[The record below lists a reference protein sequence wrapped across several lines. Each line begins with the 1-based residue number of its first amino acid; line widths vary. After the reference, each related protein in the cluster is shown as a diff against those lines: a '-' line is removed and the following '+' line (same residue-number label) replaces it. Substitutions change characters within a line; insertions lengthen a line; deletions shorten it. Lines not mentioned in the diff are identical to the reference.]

1 MNYSTNGLD
10 KKKNSIDGSRSI
22 LSFILII
29 TTLAG
34 RVSLIVFVVFLFG
47 GSLNLVQFEF
57 TERAMLAWNALLSVT
72 FFVQHSGMIRR
83 SFRSRFSE
91 IVPTLYYG
99 TLYTVVSGIVLTIV
113 MVFWQSSRISIYELQ
128 NLSLWLVRG
137 LFFLA
142 MAGSVWVVY
151 TLQSSELFGV
161 ASIKAQLSGKPVRP
175 PEFIVRGPYLWVRH
189 PLYFFVIVM
198 IWSCPDLTVDRLVF
212 NVLWTIWVYLGT
224 FLEER
229 DLLADFG
236 EAYREYQSRVPR
248 LIPWKILKP

>member
-1 MNYSTNGLD
+1 MNYSTKWLD
-10 KKKNSIDGSRSI
+10 KKKNRVTGSRWILSSI
-22 LSFILII
+22 LIT

-34 RVSLIVFVVFLFG
+34 RVSLLVFVAFLFN

-57 TERAMLAWNALLSVT
+57 TERATLAWDAFLSVT

-83 SFRSRFSE
+83 SFRSRFSK
-91 IVPTLYYG
+91 IIPTLYYG
-99 TLYTVVSGIVLTIV
+99 IFYTIISGIVLALV
-113 MVFWQSSRISIYELQ
+113 MVFWQPSRISLYELQ
-128 NLSLWLVRG
+128 NLSLWLARG

-142 MAGSVWVVY
+142 MAGSVWVMY
-151 TLQSSELFGV
+151 TLQSSELFGI
-161 ASIKAQLSGKPVRP
+161 ASIKAKLSGKQVKA
-175 PEFIVRGPYLWVRH
+175 PEFIVRGPYLRVRH

-198 IWSCPDLTVDRLVF
+198 IWSCPDLTVDRLLF
-212 NVLWTIWVYLGT
+212 NVLWTMWIYLGT

-248 LIPWKILKP
+248 LILGRSSSP

>member
-1 MNYSTNGLD
+1 MNYSTKRLD
-10 KKKNSIDGSRSI
+10 KEKNRIAGSRWV
-22 LSFILII
+22 LSYILIM

-34 RVSLIVFVVFLFG
+34 RVSLIIFVVFLFN

-57 TERAMLAWNALLSVT
+57 TERATLAWDALLSIT
-72 FFVQHSGMIRR
+72 FFVQHSWMIRR
-83 SFRSRFSE
+83 SFRSRLSKT
-91 IVPTLYYG
+91 VPTLYYG
-99 TLYTVVSGIVLTIV
+99 ILYTTISGIVLTIV
-113 MVFWQSSRISIYELQ
+113 MVFWQTSRTSLYELQ

-137 LFFLA
+137 VFFLA
-142 MAGSVWVVY
+142 VAGSVWVVY

-161 ASIKAQLSGKPVRP
+161 ASIKAELSGKQVKA

-198 IWSCPDLTVDRLVF
+198 IWSCPDLTVDRLLF
-212 NVLWTIWVYLGT
+212 NVLWTMWIYLGT

-236 EAYREYQSRVPR
+236 EAYRQYQSGVPR
-248 LIPWKILKP
+248 LIPWKILNH

>member
-1 MNYSTNGLD
+1 MNYYTKWLG
-10 KKKNSIDGSRSI
+10 KKKNRTEGLRWI
-22 LSFILII
+22 LSLILIM
-29 TTLAG
+29 TPLVG

-57 TERAMLAWNALLSVT
+57 TERATLAWDALLSIM

-83 SFRSRFSE
+83 SFRSRFSK
-91 IVPTLYYG
+91 IIPTVYYG
-99 TLYTVVSGIVLTIV
+99 IFYTVVSGILLTIV
-113 MVFWQSSRISIYELQ
+113 MVFWQPSQTSLYELQ

-198 IWSCPDLTVDRLVF
+198 IWSCPDLAVDRLLF
-212 NVLWTIWVYLGT
+212 NVLWTMWIYVGT

-236 EAYREYQSRVPR
+236 KAYREYQTRVPR

>member
-1 MNYSTNGLD
+1 
-10 KKKNSIDGSRSI
+10 
-22 LSFILII
+22 
-29 TTLAG
+29 
-34 RVSLIVFVVFLFG
+34 
-47 GSLNLVQFEF
+47 
-57 TERAMLAWNALLSVT
+57 
-72 FFVQHSGMIRR
+72 MI
-83 SFRSRFSE
+83 
-91 IVPTLYYG
+91 PTLYYG
-99 TLYTVVSGIVLTIV
+99 IFYTIVSGIVLTIV
-113 MVFWQSSRISIYELQ
+113 MVFWQSSRISLYELQ

-189 PLYFFVIVM
+189 PLYFFVIMM

-212 NVLWTIWVYLGT
+212 NVLWTIWIYLENS
-224 FLEER
+224 LEER

-236 EAYREYQSRVPR
+236 NPTVNIRAECPG
-248 LIPWKILKP
+248 